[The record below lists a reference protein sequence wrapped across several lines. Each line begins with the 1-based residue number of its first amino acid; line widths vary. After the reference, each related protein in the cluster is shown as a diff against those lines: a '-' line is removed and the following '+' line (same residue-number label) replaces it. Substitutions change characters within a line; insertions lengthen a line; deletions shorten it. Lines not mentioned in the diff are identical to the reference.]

1 MNTKILNFSMNT
13 TNRALKVDM
22 FAEDLKLKKILIG
35 FFMVN
40 KL

>member
-22 FAEDLKLKKILIG
+22 FAEDLKLKKNFNW
-35 FFMVN
+35 FFYGQ
-40 KL
+40 

>member
-13 TNRALKVDM
+13 TNWALKVDM
-22 FAEDLKLKKILIG
+22 FAEDLKSKKILIG